1 MTTLRLDQIEI
12 DPTIQIRQRLDEAA
26 IDRYTESFAELPPP
40 VVYDISGTYLLSDGM
55 HRMAAAHRLGLAEI
69 EVEVRQGTRADA
81 EEHAITAN
89 TKNAVPLTAG
99 ERDEGIRRL
108 KDHGWGYHR
117 ISKAMSLP
125 EITVQRVLGGQEV
138 KKRLSDGNV
147 TLPSRSHYEELA
159 RFPDDI
165 QQPVALAAAEQG
177 WNSVELRDV
186 AKQVAA
192 EPTATIYKDD
202 TGQVRVNLAAI
213 QTRANKAAEND
224 ALAALYGLLSR
235 AGTLRENWDD
245 DFLDELDNA
254 ERRQIEQRC
263 DEAIAVITRVLR
275 LLERKASAVA

>member
-1 MTTLRLDQIEI
+1 MTALRLDQIEI
-12 DPTIQIRQRLDEAA
+12 DPTIQIRQRLDESAVE
-26 IDRYTESFAELPPP
+26 RYAEAFDELPPP
-40 VVYDISGTYLLSDGM
+40 VVYQIDGTYLLADGM
-55 HRMAAAHRLGLAEI
+55 HRLAAANRIERKSI
-69 EVEVRQGTRADA
+69 EVEIRQGTRADA
-81 EEHAITAN
+81 EEYAITAN

-165 QQPVALAAAEQG
+165 QAPVAMAAAEQG

-213 QTRANKAAEND
+213 QTRANKAAESD

-235 AGTLRENWDD
+235 AGTLRENWSD
-245 DFLDELDNA
+245 DFLDGLDNA
-254 ERRQIEQRC
+254 DRRQIEQGC
-263 DEAIAVITRVLR
+263 DQAMVVLTRVLR
-275 LLERKASAVA
+275 LLERKASVVA